1 MAAKLMING
10 SVIDFTVQGKPEVAC
25 NDPKTLMSMMN
36 LVSSLRLTSFD
47 PYSFG
52 RPLYK
57 NVWLPVDD

>member
-1 MAAKLMING
+1 MING

-57 NVWLPVDD
+57 NV